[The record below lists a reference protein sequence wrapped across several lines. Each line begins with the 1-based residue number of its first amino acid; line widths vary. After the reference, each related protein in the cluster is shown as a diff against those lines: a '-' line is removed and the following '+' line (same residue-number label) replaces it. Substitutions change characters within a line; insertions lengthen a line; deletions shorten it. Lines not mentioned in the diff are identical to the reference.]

1 MMRRVPRLVRGLVP
15 ADVLREERNE
25 VHMNRDMMRRTADAI
40 EAHEE
45 QFDQS
50 EWLHKRAASE
60 CGACACVAG
69 FAVSVDMDKSL
80 DEAWDARKDGSWP
93 VSTMREKG
101 AEVLDLTEYQATAL
115 FAMWPKTAEI
125 QHAFGL
131 TDEKMRELDS
141 WLGSVIDSPT
151 DAEAMVNVLR
161 FLAEHA
167 PDVVEE
173 PMLEEGAE

>member
-1 MMRRVPRLVRGLVP
+1 
-15 ADVLREERNE
+15 
-25 VHMNRDMMRRTADAI
+25 MNRDMMRRTADAI
-40 EAHEE
+40 EANAQHFH
-45 QFDQS
+45 QG
-50 EWLHKRAASE
+50 EWLHKRGTD
-60 CGACACVAG
+60 CGTQACVAG
-69 FAVSVDMDKSL
+69 FAVSVSLDKSL
-80 DEAWDARKDGSWP
+80 DEAWEARQDGSWP
-93 VSTMREKG
+93 VSTIREEG

-141 WLGSVIDSPT
+141 WLGSVIDSPN
-151 DAEAMVNVLR
+151 DAEGMVNVLR

-173 PMLEEGAE
+173 PMFAEGAE